1 MLLANA
7 RASVSAYKNTFLAD
21 NDEGQNDS
29 FEEKQD
35 EDLFMNMSMVG
46 YPSLWSDPVL
56 FSQCLTQ

>member
-7 RASVSAYKNTFLAD
+7 RASVSAYKSTFLAD

-46 YPSLWSDPVL
+46 NTSLLSSVC
-56 FSQCLTQ
+56 FV